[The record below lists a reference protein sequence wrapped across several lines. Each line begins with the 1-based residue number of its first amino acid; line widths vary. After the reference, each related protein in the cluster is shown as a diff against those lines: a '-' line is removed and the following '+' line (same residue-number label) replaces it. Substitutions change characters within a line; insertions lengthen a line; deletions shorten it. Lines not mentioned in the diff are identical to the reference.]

1 MIALAVYESLT
12 KGTFKEIHV
21 YGVDMALKKEYREQ
35 KPSCEYF
42 IGFAMGAG
50 IKVYLPSESDLL
62 RTGALYGFEEVSDM
76 EKKFRRKD
84 EELKKKVQ
92 AAGMQEKEVM
102 LARARLEGALQLN
115 DYYIHNWND

>member
-1 MIALAVYESLT
+1 
-12 KGTFKEIHV
+12 
-21 YGVDMALKKEYREQ
+21 
-35 KPSCEYF
+35 
-42 IGFAMGAG
+42 
-50 IKVYLPSESDLL
+50 
-62 RTGALYGFEEVSDM
+62 M